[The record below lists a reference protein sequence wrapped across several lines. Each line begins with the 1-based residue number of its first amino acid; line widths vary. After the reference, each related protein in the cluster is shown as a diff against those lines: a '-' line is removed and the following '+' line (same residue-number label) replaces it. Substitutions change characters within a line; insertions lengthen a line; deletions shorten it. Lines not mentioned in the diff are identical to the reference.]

1 MASIQNISI
10 RNKLTVIQ
18 TIATFIAVLLCCIIF
33 VYNDISAFKDSSKIN
48 TSSMAEIVGENCMA
62 ALVFNDKDAANKI
75 LVHFNDNPSILNAVI
90 LDKSGKEFSRYT
102 KKGEETFS
110 FPIPDGKS
118 VIMEKFFEQKYIVS
132 YQIFQENEFIGTVM
146 LRAELTDLPTIILKY
161 VKVAIIVLLL
171 SIVTALVISVF
182 FQRIIIKPLLSLA
195 KKTKEVSETNNYSIR
210 FPIKWTDE
218 IGVLSEG
225 FNNMLGQI
233 EKTSKELRQLNEQL
247 EQRVKERTT
256 DLTKTQAILKQSEEK
271 YRKIVEETGDA
282 VYSSD
287 YKGYLTYVNPICKK
301 LTGYTENELVGK
313 HFLELI
319 APDWKEKVA
328 KFYKEQFDNKVQETL
343 FSFPLIT
350 KSGEKKWIEQ
360 TVTQLKDGDWITGY
374 NAIIRDITERKNV
387 EDKLNESNERFS
399 TIFENNPVG
408 LVLADLETKKFLN
421 VNNMFT
427 EIFGYTKEEVI
438 GKTTVELNIIGVDIS
453 DKIKSLVQKHG
464 YVSDLEVLVRKKN
477 GEKIWTL
484 NSFQILFINN
494 KRVGLTS
501 FHNISERKKAEEKL
515 KEYQYFFNSSH
526 DLVFIANVEGYFE
539 KINPQV
545 IKVLGYTENELLET
559 PFTNYIHPEDL
570 KATFQEIEKLKTGAV
585 SINFVNRYR
594 KKDGSYLWFDWNST
608 PDPVTRKLYAVARD
622 ITDRKK
628 AEDELKNSEH
638 FLNSI
643 IENIPNMLFVKDAK
657 DLRFVRINKAGED
670 LLGYSKAD
678 LMGKNDYDFFPKKD
692 ADFFSTKDK
701 EVLESGKLLEIE
713 EEPIHTKYKGERILE
728 TKKTPIF
735 DSNGHP
741 RYLLGISND
750 ITDLKKLLA
759 ELKQK
764 SDELTNTNKELEQ
777 FVYVASHDLQEPLRT
792 ISNFVGLLEKKYSGV
807 TDAATVQYLQFI
819 VDAAK
824 RMQNLI
830 KDLLDLSRIGRNII
844 YTAVDCNEVFNE
856 VIANMEASI
865 RECSANITSAKLP
878 VLKGNA
884 NELKQL
890 FQNLISNAIKFRK
903 KDVIPEINI
912 TVEDKTT
919 EYLFA
924 IKDNGIGIEEQSFK
938 KLFVI
943 FQRLNTATEYPGTG
957 IGLATCKKIIDL
969 HHGKLWVESKFGEGS
984 TFYFTLP
991 KEILT

>member
-90 LDKSGKEFSRYT
+90 LDKSGKEFSWYT

-132 YQIFQENEFIGTVM
+132 YQIFQENEFIGTVI

-210 FPIKWTDE
+210 FPIKGTDE

-287 YKGYLTYVNPICKK
+287 YKGYLTYINPICKK
-301 LTGYTENELVGK
+301 LTGYTESELVGK
-313 HFLELI
+313 HFLEII
-319 APDWKEKVA
+319 APDWKQKVA
-328 KFYKEQFDNKVQETL
+328 KFYKEQFDNKIQETS
-343 FSFPLIT
+343 FSFPIIT
-350 KSGEKKWIEQ
+350 KSGERKWIEQ
-360 TVTQLKDGDWITGY
+360 TVTQLKEGDWITGQ
-374 NAIIRDITERKNV
+374 NAIV
-387 EDKLNESNERFS
+387 
-399 TIFENNPVG
+399 
-408 LVLADLETKKFLN
+408 
-421 VNNMFT
+421 
-427 EIFGYTKEEVI
+427 
-438 GKTTVELNIIGVDIS
+438 
-453 DKIKSLVQKHG
+453 
-464 YVSDLEVLVRKKN
+464 
-477 GEKIWTL
+477 
-484 NSFQILFINN
+484 
-494 KRVGLTS
+494 
-501 FHNISERKKAEEKL
+501 
-515 KEYQYFFNSSH
+515 
-526 DLVFIANVEGYFE
+526 
-539 KINPQV
+539 
-545 IKVLGYTENELLET
+545 
-559 PFTNYIHPEDL
+559 
-570 KATFQEIEKLKTGAV
+570 
-585 SINFVNRYR
+585 
-594 KKDGSYLWFDWNST
+594 
-608 PDPVTRKLYAVARD
+608 RD

-728 TKKTPIF
+728 TKKIPIF

-903 KDVIPEINI
+903 KNVIPEINI

-969 HHGKLWVESKFGEGS
+969 HHGKLWVESKLGEGS